1 MRQILVPTIAVAFLG
16 VVMPTRA
23 EEGRALAA
31 QKMRRFVL
39 TFALTLAG
47 SNAAAVLFDGN
58 ELLRKLQSTNPVD
71 RAAAVG
77 YVASISDTNEAF
89 FVTNAVG
96 PFHCF
101 VVPAG
106 VTADQL
112 GDIARGWLEK
122 HPAVRSENAISLVSR
137 ALGDSYPCK

>member
-1 MRQILVPTIAVAFLG
+1 MMKSFVLVV
-16 VVMPTRA
+16 
-23 EEGRALAA
+23 ALA
-31 QKMRRFVL
+31 
-39 TFALTLAG
+39 LAG

-58 ELLRKLQSTNPVD
+58 ELLRRLQSSSPVD

-96 PFHCF
+96 PFLCF
-101 VVPAG
+101 AIPAG

-112 GDIARGWLEK
+112 GDIARTWLEK
-122 HPAVRSENAISLVSR
+122 NPAVRGENAISLVSR
-137 ALGDSYPCK
+137 AFAESYPCKK